1 MTPPSTS
8 PPYIDARKRRA
19 HKKSRRGCGNCK
31 LRRVK
36 CDETKPRCEK
46 CTAYGVTCSY
56 GPASDAALSV
66 EVSFKIDLAIGTTR
80 PVSTQPVHRR
90 LSPPLPCAGSIE
102 SLDAAYQ
109 LTPADVRLL
118 ERFQKRTVLTLG
130 TPAGRDVYERKTL
143 PLALCHPFLMHIILA
158 TTHLHDTSSTPSCP
172 PSSSAAFAYHWY
184 HGVSMLHSKLSRP
197 VAPSERD
204 ALWVAA
210 ALVGVSSFA
219 NVGGS
224 PAESWPL
231 RPESPSDLD
240 WMKLSDGKKQVWK
253 LTDPR
258 RAGGA
263 FRDVAD
269 DLYARFM
276 EPGTPPTEGAERVA
290 YLETHLPDGFVELY
304 DLRETTPEENPYWTA
319 TEALASCWGVPTD
332 PNPREAVVPFLGFI
346 TRLNP
351 RFRTLLERRDERA
364 MLMLAYWYARV
375 CDRRFWWMWRRA
387 VLETRAICEFLARRW
402 RGRWEV
408 ALIALPRT
416 MAASCP
422 L

>member
-1 MTPPSTS
+1 MAPPSSTQDN
-8 PPYIDARKRRA
+8 DARKRRA
-19 HKKSRRGCGNCK
+19 HRKSRRGCGNCK

-36 CDETKPRCEK
+36 CDETKPRCGK

-66 EVSFKIDLAIGTTR
+66 EVGFKVDLTTR
-80 PVSTQPVHRR
+80 TTPSSPCPHPY
-90 LSPPLPCAGSIE
+90 LSPPLPYAGSIE
-102 SLDAAYQ
+102 SSDAAYQ

-130 TPAGRDVYERKTL
+130 TPAGRDVYEKKTL
-143 PLALCHPFLMHIILA
+143 PLALSHPFLVHIILA
-158 TTHLHDTSSTPSCP
+158 TTHLHDTSTNLSCP
-172 PSSSAAFAYHWY
+172 PSSNAAFAYHWY
-184 HGVSMLHSKLSRP
+184 RGVSMLHRKLSRP

-219 NVGGS
+219 NVAGS

-258 RAGGA
+258 RVGGA

-276 EPGTPPTEGAERVA
+276 APGTPPAAEGGERIA

-304 DLRETTPEENPYWTA
+304 DLRETPPEENPYWTA
-319 TEALASCWGVPTD
+319 AEALASCWGVPTG
-332 PNPREAVVPFLGFI
+332 PSTREAVVPFLGFI
-346 TRLNP
+346 TRLDP
-351 RFRTLLERRDERA
+351 RFRRLLERRDERA
-364 MLMLAYWYARV
+364 MLMLAYWHARV

-387 VLETRAICEFLARRW
+387 VLETRAICEFLERRW